1 MNKFTETLSNKIDK
15 MKDIK
20 KSSGKKT
27 MLKPKA
33 ALRTEAKLN
42 NLASKHASREIEDFP
57 SADFVNEMVKDGNSV
72 YANEGRIISGNLE
85 ISEELIYLNASKIAS
100 GATSGKNL
108 AVTINGEMQTATVSA
123 GGMTDAPA
131 YRITVTKNKELTGG
145 RLGIKLVGQ
154 TNDDATPISNNAQVE
169 FEKDSEVV
177 EVVMIPTI
185 TDLNG
190 ITVPVMFHADTAAGS
205 GTGHYI
211 QVTGVAI
218 GMKVTVD
225 VVSKLD
231 LLALN

>member
-1 MNKFTETLSNKIDK
+1 MNKFTEVLTNKIDK

-20 KSSGKKT
+20 KTSGKKT
-27 MLKPKA
+27 LIKSRTA
-33 ALRTEAKLN
+33 ERTEAKLN
-42 NLASKHASREIEDFP
+42 NLASKHASREVEDFP
-57 SADFVNEMVKDGNSV
+57 SSDFVNEMIKDGNSV

-85 ISEELIYLNASKIAS
+85 ISEELIYLNANKIKS
-100 GATSGKNL
+100 GATSGQNL
-108 AVTINGEMQTATVSA
+108 DVTINGETQTAVVSA
-123 GGMTDAPA
+123 SSITDAPA

-145 RLGIKLVGQ
+145 RIGIKLVGE
-154 TNDDATPISNNAQVE
+154 TNDDKTPITNSAQVE
-169 FEKDSEVV
+169 FEKDSEVI

-190 ITVPVMFHADTAAGS
+190 ITVPVMFHADPAAGS
-205 GTGHYI
+205 GTGHHI
-211 QVTGVAI
+211 QITGVAT

>member
-1 MNKFTETLSNKIDK
+1 MSNFKDALIGKIDK
-15 MKDIK
+15 MKDSK
-20 KSSGKKT
+20 KSTGKKT
-27 MLKPKA
+27 LSKPRA
-33 ALRTEAKLN
+33 ATRTEAKLN
-42 NLASKHASREIEDFP
+42 NLASKHASREVEDFP
-57 SADFVNEMVKDGNSV
+57 SSDFVNEMIKDGNSV

-85 ISEELIYLNASKIAS
+85 ISEELIYLNASKIKS
-100 GATSGKNL
+100 GATSGENL
-108 AVTINGEMQTATVSA
+108 EVTISGETQTAIVSA
-123 GGMTDAPA
+123 NAITDAPA

-145 RLGIKLVGQ
+145 RIGIKFVGE
-154 TNDDATPISNNAQVE
+154 TDDDKTAISNNAQVE

-177 EVVMIPTI
+177 EIVIIPTI

-190 ITVPVMFHADTAAGS
+190 ITVPVMFHADPTAGS

-211 QVTGVAI
+211 QITGVAT